1 MYIKRAVE
9 SSCLRLYE
17 LFQSSKKSG
26 QINCKVT
33 TSLRRQQTISFLH
46 KGLKNLSEGF
56 ECLDASRPWLVYW
69 ILHSLEL
76 LNVNIEGQQR
86 LNIIKFLAEC
96 QNEDGGFGGGPYQ
109 ISHLAPTYAT
119 VNALVILGGE
129 DAYKIINR
137 ENLVQWMKQLRLQDG
152 SFIMHIGGEV
162 DIRGVYCALSVA
174 MLTNTFSEDLFKKTA
189 QWVLKYVL
197 QYIEI

>member
-1 MYIKRAVE
+1 MEIKRAVE

-17 LFQSSKKSG
+17 LFQSSKKGG
-26 QINCKVT
+26 QINSKVT

-137 ENLVQWMKQLRLQDG
+137 ENSV
-152 SFIMHIGGEV
+152 STASITIPFAPIATT
-162 DIRGVYCALSVA
+162 VYP
-174 MLTNTFSEDLFKKTA
+174 TNNT
-189 QWVLKYVL
+189 
-197 QYIEI
+197 